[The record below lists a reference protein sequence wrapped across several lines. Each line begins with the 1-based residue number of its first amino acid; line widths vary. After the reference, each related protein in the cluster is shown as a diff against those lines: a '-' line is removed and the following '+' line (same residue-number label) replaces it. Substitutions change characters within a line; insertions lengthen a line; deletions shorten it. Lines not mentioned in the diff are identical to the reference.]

1 MRLVMPLT
9 RRAVLAL
16 AVLAAMPLLLARP
29 AAAAQNVAE
38 SFVDENIHKG
48 LDILRDKKL
57 SVTQRRDQFE
67 TLLLGLVDVRRIGL
81 FTLGQYR
88 RTAPPDDV
96 EAFIAAFR
104 NYASAAYQSY
114 FAQYTDQ
121 TLKVTGSTERTPTD
135 FIVQTLLI
143 DPNSSQQ
150 PAEVDFRVRTDTGK
164 PVLVD
169 VAYQGIWLSL
179 EERDQFVAFLGQNNG
194 NVRTLI
200 AHLSELAVNLGKP
213 TNLVLREGGFRRWPE
228 PRLVLSPAMP
238 ARRRVD
244 CAQVWRNWSSNGARP
259 TGFPALQKCSTSRA
273 SALVCMAPRLPAVL
287 TSMCA

>member
-1 MRLVMPLT
+1 MRLLNSPT
-9 RRAVLAL
+9 RRAVLAF
-16 AVLAAMPLLLARP
+16 AMLLATPVLMTGP

-57 SVTQRRDQFE
+57 STVQRRDQFE
-67 TLLLGLVDVRRIGL
+67 TLLLGLVDVRRIAL

-88 RTAPPDDV
+88 RTAPPEDV
-96 EAFIAAFR
+96 EAFVGAFK
-104 NYASAAYQSY
+104 NYATAAYQSY
-114 FAQYTDQ
+114 FAKYTNQ
-121 TLKVTGSTERTPTD
+121 TLKVMGSNQRAPTD
-135 FIVQTLLI
+135 YIVQTQLI
-143 DPNSSQQ
+143 DPTSNQQ

-213 TNLVLREGGFRRWPE
+213 TT
-228 PRLVLSPAMP
+228 
-238 ARRRVD
+238 
-244 CAQVWRNWSSNGARP
+244 Q
-259 TGFPALQKCSTSRA
+259 
-273 SALVCMAPRLPAVL
+273 
-287 TSMCA
+287 

>member
-1 MRLVMPLT
+1 MRLLNSPT
-9 RRAVLAL
+9 RRAVLAF
-16 AVLAAMPLLLARP
+16 AMLLATPVLMTGP

-57 SVTQRRDQFE
+57 STVQRRDQFE
-67 TLLLGLVDVRRIGL
+67 TLLLGLVDVRRIAL

-88 RTAPPDDV
+88 RTAPPEDV
-96 EAFIAAFR
+96 EAFVGAFK
-104 NYASAAYQSY
+104 NYATAAYQSY
-114 FAQYTDQ
+114 FAKYTNQ
-121 TLKVTGSTERTPTD
+121 TLKVMGSTQRAPTD
-135 FIVQTLLI
+135 YIVQTQLI
-143 DPNSSQQ
+143 DPTSNQQ

-213 TNLVLREGGFRRWPE
+213 TT
-228 PRLVLSPAMP
+228 
-238 ARRRVD
+238 
-244 CAQVWRNWSSNGARP
+244 Q
-259 TGFPALQKCSTSRA
+259 
-273 SALVCMAPRLPAVL
+273 
-287 TSMCA
+287 